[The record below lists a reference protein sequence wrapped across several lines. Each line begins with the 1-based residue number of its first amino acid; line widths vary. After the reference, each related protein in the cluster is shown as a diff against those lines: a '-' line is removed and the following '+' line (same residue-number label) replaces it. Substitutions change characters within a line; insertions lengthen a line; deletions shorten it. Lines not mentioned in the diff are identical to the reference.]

1 MRSRTLDDRSD
12 ATLVRR
18 ILGVLLVLA
27 VVRSPLAANDGALD
41 TSYHPPDGYVFT
53 WTSLTGAAAGG
64 AIAPDGAALALT
76 RSAADTI
83 AWARVPDEGLHTACS
98 FAPPGASIVLPA
110 AVTFDG
116 SGRLLVAGSA
126 FYPSLGWVVFVARV
140 LYPACTRDPA
150 FDGDGYFTFD
160 GIDDLFGLA
169 IATTTVVVQSLP
181 VERIVVAGEARS
193 GGGGDGADLLLVR
206 LRGDGSLDPG
216 FGGGDGWADYDF
228 DAETNALAD
237 LAVDGAGRLV
247 LAGTVDPFGTDPDV
261 MIARTLPDGTL
272 DGSFGSFGWS
282 RFGNG
287 DDQRLGAL
295 ALEPGGAS
303 WLVSREVRDESP
315 STRLIVLRVGS
326 DGQSTFGIGGP
337 FVDGSLAIAGAVR
350 QGDGRLIVVGD
361 TDLADGDRDL
371 FATACRPAPP
381 LACSWENDF
390 GPLGPDGLAYP
401 LPDLDIAGDESV
413 AGVAFAAGRPVV
425 FLDADVDQA
434 GRRLVVTRLT
444 NAYIFADGFE
454 GGTTRPWREE

>member
-1 MRSRTLDDRSD
+1 MFRRLA
-12 ATLVRR
+12 ATLVAA
-18 ILGVLLVLA
+18 LVAL
-27 VVRSPLAANDGALD
+27 PLAATDGALD
-41 TSYHPPDGYVFT
+41 TTYHPPDGYVFT
-53 WTSLTGAAAGG
+53 WSSLTGAAAGG
-64 AIAPDGAALALT
+64 AIGPDGAALALT

-98 FAPPGASIVLPA
+98 YAPPGVSIVLPA

-116 SGRLLVAGSA
+116 SGRLLVTGSA
-126 FYPSLGWVVFVARV
+126 FYPSLGWVVFVVRV

-160 GIDDLFGLA
+160 GADELFGLA
-169 IATTTVVVQSLP
+169 IATTTVVVQTFP
-181 VERIVVAGEARS
+181 VERIVVAGEARF
-193 GGGGDGADLLLVR
+193 GGGGDGADLLLLR
-206 LRGDGSLDPG
+206 LRGDGTLDPG
-216 FGGGDGWADYDF
+216 FGGGDGWAVHDF
-228 DAETNALAD
+228 AGETNALAA

-272 DGSFGSFGWS
+272 DGTFGSSGWS
-282 RFGNG
+282 RFGND
-287 DDQRLGAL
+287 DDQMLGAL

-350 QGDGRLIVVGD
+350 QGDGRVVVVGD

-371 FATACRPAPP
+371 FVTACRPAPP
-381 LACSWENDF
+381 LACSWEADF
-390 GPLGPDGLAYP
+390 GPLGADGLAYP
-401 LPDLDIAGDESV
+401 LPDLDTAGDESV
-413 AGVAFAAGRPVV
+413 AGVALAAGRPVV

-434 GRRLVVTRLT
+434 GRRLVVARLT
-444 NAYIFADGFE
+444 NSYLFADGFE
-454 GGTTRPWREE
+454 GGSTRAWAGE